1 MCTKTSWWRSSWW
14 QRRDLHIQD
23 DERRNLHSRPLDIA
37 SANRHLSWRISLK
50 TVCYVTADS
59 WCNCD
64 RDIRQVVMWVLLIWN
79 PGKCEENSS
88 SHQGALWQSKQLII
102 ALVCGPIFP
111 RDKYA
116 YLPPVNICLA
126 LAPLVIPRLFFFFF
140 LLTVNVKCLL
150 EEFLSLSRFPSGL
163 LMFTGK
169 TSPARVRNPPTHRT
183 RSCWARRERRDT
195 DAEFG
200 RTVATVCIVMSVA
213 VYAVTPTTGLCCCF
227 SAALQRPAPPLA
239 HNFRPVSPATR
250 VSAHGEQ
257 PTSPDES
264 FCQYSHDH
272 WEREGEERGKERE
285 TERDGRARSNSRPYI
300 TYISRWGINC
310 YLSDQVVKPS

>member
-126 LAPLVIPRLFFFFF
+126 LAPLVIPRLFFFFSADSETSSVYSRSSSHSPVFQVACWCSPAKHLQPEWETLLHTELGAAERGESGETLTQSSEGPLRLCVSWWVLLCMPSLQLQACAAVF
-140 LLTVNVKCLL
+140 LLHCRGLRR
-150 EEFLSLSRFPSGL
+150 LSLTTLDRFPRQPGCLHMESNQL
-163 LMFTGK
+163 PQMRAFV
-169 TSPARVRNPPTHRT
+169 S
-183 RSCWARRERRDT
+183 
-195 DAEFG
+195 
-200 RTVATVCIVMSVA
+200 TVTI
-213 VYAVTPTTGLCCCF
+213 T
-227 SAALQRPAPPLA
+227 
-239 HNFRPVSPATR
+239 
-250 VSAHGEQ
+250 
-257 PTSPDES
+257 
-264 FCQYSHDH
+264 
-272 WEREGEERGKERE
+272 GKERE
-285 TERDGRARSNSRPYI
+285 RREEKRGRRREMGEHEVTLAH
-300 TYISRWGINC
+300 ISLI
-310 YLSDQVVKPS
+310 YLAEA